1 MFIACIDIG
10 KPGTNLGWAAVD
22 RDVKSDG
29 TDLDVC
35 VEAVAAALQRGS
47 VSLGFESPLFLPIR
61 DDPLALNKARKGE
74 SGKGL
79 LSRPFSAPA
88 GSTVAVLG
96 LLIATY
102 VLKRLRELCPDA
114 VATMDWRNPSFDKGT
129 LLIWEAFITGQ
140 AKTHDARHV
149 EDAQLAIQCYCE
161 RMKSPAEAVSSVHEP
176 SCLNLV
182 GAALLRTGW
191 TTDVS
196 VLSQQCFVIRA

>member
-10 KPGTNLGWAAVD
+10 KPGANLGWAAVD
-22 RDVKSDG
+22 GDVSSDG
-29 TDLDVC
+29 TNLDVC
-35 VEAVAAALQRGS
+35 VEAVATALQRGPA
-47 VSLGFESPLFLPIR
+47 SLGFESPLFLPVR
-61 DDPLALNKARKGE
+61 DDPLTLNKARQGE

-102 VLKRLRELCPDA
+102 VLKRLRKLCPEA
-114 VATMDWRNPSFDKGT
+114 VATMDWRNPPTGAGS

-140 AKTHDARHV
+140 AKTHDTRHV
-149 EDAQLAIQCYCE
+149 EDAQLAIQGYQE
-161 RMKSPAEAVSSVHEP
+161 RMANPAEAVSSVHEP

-191 TTDVS
+191 TTDVA
-196 VLSQQCFVIRA
+196 VLADQCLVVRV